1 MGVRKIWT
9 LVAFVGFLGCFLQT
23 KRKWVVYKLFCVY
36 GRRGGR
42 GSSDDGEHD
51 GDGDGDD
58 DDM

>member
-1 MGVRKIWT
+1 MDFGGFFW
-9 LVAFVGFLGCFLQT
+9 FLGCFVQT

-51 GDGDGDD
+51 GDGDDY
-58 DDM
+58 DM